1 MKLVSEMVTDIET
14 LEMENR
20 LMRARMERLEKEN
33 QELEEMVLVLSN
45 AVLALTNNPH

>member
-20 LMRARMERLEKEN
+20 LIRARMDRLQQEN
-33 QELEEMVLVLSN
+33 QELEEMVLVLSK
-45 AVLALTNNPH
+45 AVLELTNKPH